1 METVHVQ
8 NFQAKQN
15 RGQKRVKEQMHLKKT
30 LQVKSHSLTGLWSS
44 LIEINEKMIAFQF
57 FKIEITN
64 ISLDLDIFFPWKET
78 ALYSSA
84 GVKNTSLFLPPGLK
98 AFITK
103 IVQLWKAL
111 GVHWAVIAW
120 VLFLLP
126 TTRRYFSLLP
136 GCNIFSV

>member
-44 LIEINEKMIAFQF
+44 LIEINEEMIAFQF
-57 FKIEITN
+57 CKIERTN
-64 ISLDLDIFFPWKET
+64 ISLDLAIFFPWKET

-84 GVKNTSLFLPPGLK
+84 GVKNTNLFLPPVWRHLSQK
-98 AFITK
+98 
-103 IVQLWKAL
+103 
-111 GVHWAVIAW
+111 
-120 VLFLLP
+120 LFNSEKP
-126 TTRRYFSLLP
+126 
-136 GCNIFSV
+136 